1 MDEQERARLRAAIE
15 AAEGGAPEP
24 AAADA
29 LMRRML
35 TESRTI
41 AIIGA
46 SPRPDRP
53 SHGVLRTLVAAGWQ
67 ILPVNP
73 MPEALRDGVA
83 GLPCFPTLQAA
94 AASLQVGER
103 IDLVDVFRRSEDC
116 EEVARDA
123 VAIGAAGLW
132 LQLGVISPAAAQIAA
147 DAGMDFVQDRCPA
160 IEMPRL
166 GITGPGRYRSAIA
179 LGEQGE

>member
-15 AAEGGAPEP
+15 AAEGGAPDP

-41 AIIGA
+41 AVVGA

-67 ILPVNP
+67 ILPINP

-83 GLPCFPTLQAA
+83 GLPCFPTLSAA
-94 AASLQVGER
+94 AASLPAGER
-103 IDLVDVFRRSEDC
+103 LDLVDVFRRSEEC
-116 EEVARDA
+116 EEIAREA
-123 VAIGAAGLW
+123 VAIGARGLW
-132 LQLGVISPAAAQIAA
+132 LQLGVISPAAAQIANEA
-147 DAGMDFVQDRCPA
+147 SMLFVQDRCPA

-166 GITGPGRYRSAIA
+166 GIAGPNTRASA
-179 LGEQGE
+179 

>member
-15 AAEGGAPEP
+15 ATEGGAPDP

-41 AIIGA
+41 AVVGA

-67 ILPVNP
+67 ILPINP

-83 GLPCFPTLQAA
+83 GLPCFPTLSAA
-94 AASLQVGER
+94 AASLPAGER
-103 IDLVDVFRRSEDC
+103 LDLVDVFRRSEEC
-116 EEVARDA
+116 EEIAREA
-123 VAIGAAGLW
+123 VAIGARGLW
-132 LQLGVISPAAAQIAA
+132 LQLGVISPAAAQIANEA
-147 DAGMDFVQDRCPA
+147 SMLFVQDRCPA

-166 GITGPGRYRSAIA
+166 GISGPNTRASA
-179 LGEQGE
+179 

>member
-24 AAADA
+24 AAMDA

-35 TESRTI
+35 TESRII
-41 AIIGA
+41 AIVGA

-53 SHGVLRTLVAAGWQ
+53 SHGVLQTLAAAGWQ

-83 GLPCFPTLQAA
+83 GLHCFPTLR
-94 AASLQVGER
+94 AASDSLPAGER
-103 IDLVDVFRRSEDC
+103 IDLVDVFRRSEEC
-116 EEVARDA
+116 EAIAREA
-123 VAIGAAGLW
+123 VAIGARGLW
-132 LQLGVISPAAAQIAA
+132 LQLGVISPAAAKIAEEA
-147 DAGMDFVQDRCPA
+147 SMLYVQDRCPA

-166 GITGPGRYRSAIA
+166 GIAGPNDGVSA
-179 LGEQGE
+179 

>member
-41 AIIGA
+41 AIVGA

-94 AASLQVGER
+94 AASLPVGER

-132 LQLGVISPAAAQIAA
+132 LQLGIVSPAAAQIAA

-166 GITGPGRYRSAIA
+166 GIPGPNTRASA
-179 LGEQGE
+179 

>member
-15 AAEGGAPEP
+15 ATEGGAPDP
-24 AAADA
+24 AAVDA

-41 AIIGA
+41 AVVGA

-53 SHGVLRTLVAAGWQ
+53 SHGVLRTLAAAGWQ
-67 ILPVNP
+67 ILPINP

-83 GLPCFPTLQAA
+83 GLPCFPTLSAA
-94 AASLQVGER
+94 AVSLPAGER
-103 IDLVDVFRRSEDC
+103 IDLVDVFRRSEEC
-116 EEVARDA
+116 EEIAREA
-123 VAIGAAGLW
+123 VAIGARGLW
-132 LQLGVISPAAAQIAA
+132 LQLGVISPAAAQIANEA
-147 DAGMDFVQDRCPA
+147 SMLFVQDRCPA

-166 GITGPGRYRSAIA
+166 GISGPNTRASA
-179 LGEQGE
+179 

>member
-15 AAEGGAPEP
+15 AAEGCAPEP

-41 AIIGA
+41 AIVGA

-94 AASLQVGER
+94 AASLPVGER

-116 EEVARDA
+116 EEVAREA

-132 LQLGVISPAAAQIAA
+132 LQLGIVSPAAAQIAA

-166 GITGPGRYRSAIA
+166 GITGPER
-179 LGEQGE
+179 

>member
-41 AIIGA
+41 AIVGA

-53 SHGVLRTLVAAGWQ
+53 SHGVLRTLASAGWQ

-83 GLPCFPTLQAA
+83 GLPCFPTLHAA
-94 AASLQVGER
+94 AATLPVGQR
-103 IDLVDVFRRSEDC
+103 IDLVDVFRRSEEC
-116 EEVARDA
+116 EEIARDA
-123 VAIGAAGLW
+123 IAIGAGGLW
-132 LQLGVISPAAAQIAA
+132 LQLGVISPAAAALAA
-147 DAGMDFVQDRCPA
+147 EASMPFVQDRCPA
-160 IEMPRL
+160 IEIPRL
-166 GITGPGRYRSAIA
+166 GISGPNQRASA
-179 LGEQGE
+179 

>member
-15 AAEGGAPEP
+15 ANEGGAPDP
-24 AAADA
+24 AAVDA

-41 AIIGA
+41 AVVGA

-53 SHGVLRTLVAAGWQ
+53 SHGVLRTLAAAGWQ
-67 ILPVNP
+67 ILPINP

-83 GLPCFPTLQAA
+83 GLPCFPTLSAA
-94 AASLQVGER
+94 AASLPAGER
-103 IDLVDVFRRSEDC
+103 IDLVDVFRRSEEC
-116 EEVARDA
+116 EEMAREA
-123 VAIGAAGLW
+123 VAIGARGLW
-132 LQLGVISPAAAQIAA
+132 LQLGVVSPAAAQIANEA
-147 DAGMDFVQDRCPA
+147 SMLFVQDRCPA

-166 GITGPGRYRSAIA
+166 GISGPNTRASA
-179 LGEQGE
+179 

>member
-15 AAEGGAPEP
+15 ATEGGAPDP
-24 AAADA
+24 AAVDA

-41 AIIGA
+41 AVVGA

-53 SHGVLRTLVAAGWQ
+53 SHGVLRTLAAAGWQ

-83 GLPCFPTLQAA
+83 GLPCFPTLSAA
-94 AASLQVGER
+94 AASLPAGER
-103 IDLVDVFRRSEDC
+103 IDLVDVFRRSEEC
-116 EEVARDA
+116 EEIAREA
-123 VAIGAAGLW
+123 VAIGARGLW
-132 LQLGVISPAAAQIAA
+132 LQLGVISPAAAQIANEA
-147 DAGMDFVQDRCPA
+147 SMLFVQDRCPA

-166 GITGPGRYRSAIA
+166 GIAGPNTRASA
-179 LGEQGE
+179 

>member
-15 AAEGGAPEP
+15 ATEGGAPDP
-24 AAADA
+24 AAVDA

-41 AIIGA
+41 AVVGA

-53 SHGVLRTLVAAGWQ
+53 SHGVLRTLATAGWQ
-67 ILPVNP
+67 ILPINP

-83 GLPCFPTLQAA
+83 GLPCFPTLSAA
-94 AASLQVGER
+94 AASLPAGER
-103 IDLVDVFRRSEDC
+103 IDLVDVFRRSEEC
-116 EEVARDA
+116 EEIAREA
-123 VAIGAAGLW
+123 VAIGARGLW
-132 LQLGVISPAAAQIAA
+132 LQLGVISPAAAQIANEA
-147 DAGMDFVQDRCPA
+147 SMLFVQDRCPA

-166 GITGPGRYRSAIA
+166 GIAGPTTRASA
-179 LGEQGE
+179 

>member
-24 AAADA
+24 AAVDA

-41 AIIGA
+41 AIVGA

-53 SHGVLRTLVAAGWQ
+53 SHGVLRTLAAAGWQ

-83 GLPCFPTLQAA
+83 GLPCFPTLR
-94 AASLQVGER
+94 AASASLPAGER
-103 IDLVDVFRRSEDC
+103 IDLVDVFRRSEEC
-116 EEVARDA
+116 EEVAREA
-123 VAIGAAGLW
+123 AAIGARGLW
-132 LQLGVISPAAAQIAA
+132 LQLGVISPAAAQIASEA
-147 DAGMDFVQDRCPA
+147 SMLFVQDRCPA

-166 GITGPGRYRSAIA
+166 GIAGPSHGVSA
-179 LGEQGE
+179 

>member
-15 AAEGGAPEP
+15 ATEGGAPDP
-24 AAADA
+24 AAVDA

-41 AIIGA
+41 AVVGA

-67 ILPVNP
+67 ILPINP

-83 GLPCFPTLQAA
+83 GLPCFPTLSAA
-94 AASLQVGER
+94 AASLPAGER
-103 IDLVDVFRRSEDC
+103 LDLVDVFRRSEEC
-116 EEVARDA
+116 EEIAREA
-123 VAIGAAGLW
+123 VAIGARGLW
-132 LQLGVISPAAAQIAA
+132 LQLGVISPAAAQIANEA
-147 DAGMDFVQDRCPA
+147 SMLFVQDRCPA

-166 GITGPGRYRSAIA
+166 GIAGPNTRASA
-179 LGEQGE
+179 

>member
-15 AAEGGAPEP
+15 ATEGGAPDP
-24 AAADA
+24 AAVDA

-41 AIIGA
+41 AVVGA

-53 SHGVLRTLVAAGWQ
+53 SHGVLRTLAAAGWQ
-67 ILPVNP
+67 ILPINP

-83 GLPCFPTLQAA
+83 GLPCFPTLSAA
-94 AASLQVGER
+94 AASLPAGER
-103 IDLVDVFRRSEDC
+103 LDLVDVFRRSEEC
-116 EEVARDA
+116 EEIAREA
-123 VAIGAAGLW
+123 VAIGARGLW
-132 LQLGVISPAAAQIAA
+132 LQLGVISPAAAQIANEA
-147 DAGMDFVQDRCPA
+147 SMLFVQDRCPA

-166 GITGPGRYRSAIA
+166 GIAGPNTRASA
-179 LGEQGE
+179 

>member
-15 AAEGGAPEP
+15 AAEGGAPDP
-24 AAADA
+24 AAVDA

-41 AIIGA
+41 AVVGA

-53 SHGVLRTLVAAGWQ
+53 SHGVLRTLAAAGWQ
-67 ILPVNP
+67 ILPINP

-83 GLPCFPTLQAA
+83 GLPCFPTLSAA
-94 AASLQVGER
+94 AASLPAGER
-103 IDLVDVFRRSEDC
+103 IDLVDVFRRSEEC
-116 EEVARDA
+116 EEMAREA
-123 VAIGAAGLW
+123 VAIGARGLW
-132 LQLGVISPAAAQIAA
+132 LQLGVVSPAAAQIANEA
-147 DAGMDFVQDRCPA
+147 SMLFVQDRCPA

-166 GITGPGRYRSAIA
+166 GITGPNNRASA
-179 LGEQGE
+179 

>member
-15 AAEGGAPEP
+15 ATEGGAPDP
-24 AAADA
+24 AAVDA

-41 AIIGA
+41 AVVGA

-53 SHGVLRTLVAAGWQ
+53 SHGVLRTLAAAGWQ
-67 ILPVNP
+67 ILPINP

-83 GLPCFPTLQAA
+83 GLPCFPTLSAA
-94 AASLQVGER
+94 AASLPSGER
-103 IDLVDVFRRSEDC
+103 IDLVDVFRRSEEC
-116 EEVARDA
+116 EEIAREA
-123 VAIGAAGLW
+123 VAIGARGLW
-132 LQLGVISPAAAQIAA
+132 LQLGVISPAAAQIANEA
-147 DAGMDFVQDRCPA
+147 SMLFVQDRCPA

-166 GITGPGRYRSAIA
+166 GISGPNTRASA
-179 LGEQGE
+179 

>member
-15 AAEGGAPEP
+15 TTEGGAPDP
-24 AAADA
+24 AAVDA

-41 AIIGA
+41 AVVGA

-67 ILPVNP
+67 ILPINP

-83 GLPCFPTLQAA
+83 GLPCFPTLSAA
-94 AASLQVGER
+94 AVSLPAGER
-103 IDLVDVFRRSEDC
+103 IDLVDVFRRSEEC
-116 EEVARDA
+116 EEIAREA
-123 VAIGAAGLW
+123 VAIGARGLW
-132 LQLGVISPAAAQIAA
+132 LQLGVISTAAAQIANEA
-147 DAGMDFVQDRCPA
+147 SMLFVQDRCPA

-166 GITGPGRYRSAIA
+166 GISGPNTRASA
-179 LGEQGE
+179 

>member
-15 AAEGGAPEP
+15 AAGGGAPDP
-24 AAADA
+24 AAVDA

-41 AIIGA
+41 AVVGA

-67 ILPVNP
+67 ILPINP

-83 GLPCFPTLQAA
+83 GLPCFPTLSAA
-94 AASLQVGER
+94 AASLPAGER
-103 IDLVDVFRRSEDC
+103 LDLVDVFRRSEEC
-116 EEVARDA
+116 EEIAREA
-123 VAIGAAGLW
+123 VAIGARGLW
-132 LQLGVISPAAAQIAA
+132 LQLGVISPAAAQIANEA
-147 DAGMDFVQDRCPA
+147 SMLFVQDRCPA

-166 GITGPGRYRSAIA
+166 GITGPG
-179 LGEQGE
+179 Q

>member
-15 AAEGGAPEP
+15 ATEGGAPDP
-24 AAADA
+24 AAVDA

-41 AIIGA
+41 AVVGA

-53 SHGVLRTLVAAGWQ
+53 SHGVLRTLAAAGWQ
-67 ILPVNP
+67 ILPINP

-83 GLPCFPTLQAA
+83 GLPCFPTLSAA
-94 AASLQVGER
+94 AASLPAGER
-103 IDLVDVFRRSEDC
+103 LDLVDVFRRSEEC
-116 EEVARDA
+116 EEIAREA
-123 VAIGAAGLW
+123 VAIGARGLW
-132 LQLGVISPAAAQIAA
+132 LQLGVISPAAAQIANEA
-147 DAGMDFVQDRCPA
+147 SMLFVQDRCPA

-166 GITGPGRYRSAIA
+166 GISGPNTRASA
-179 LGEQGE
+179 

>member
-15 AAEGGAPEP
+15 ANEGGAPDP

-41 AIIGA
+41 AVVGA

-67 ILPVNP
+67 ILPINP

-83 GLPCFPTLQAA
+83 GLPCFPTLSAA
-94 AASLQVGER
+94 AASLPAGER
-103 IDLVDVFRRSEDC
+103 LDLVDVFRRSEEC
-116 EEVARDA
+116 EEIAREA
-123 VAIGAAGLW
+123 VAIGARGLW
-132 LQLGVISPAAAQIAA
+132 LQLGVISPAAAQIANEA
-147 DAGMDFVQDRCPA
+147 SMLFVQDRCPA
-160 IEMPRL
+160 IEMRRL
-166 GITGPGRYRSAIA
+166 GIAGPNTRASA
-179 LGEQGE
+179 

>member
-29 LMRRML
+29 LIRRML

-41 AIIGA
+41 AIVGA

-94 AASLQVGER
+94 AASLPVGER

-116 EEVARDA
+116 EEVAREA

-132 LQLGVISPAAAQIAA
+132 LQLGIVSPAAAQIAA

-166 GITGPGRYRSAIA
+166 GITGPER
-179 LGEQGE
+179 

>member
-41 AIIGA
+41 AIVGA

-53 SHGVLRTLVAAGWQ
+53 SHGVLRTLASAGWQ

-83 GLPCFPTLQAA
+83 GLPCFPTLHAA
-94 AASLQVGER
+94 AASLPVGQR
-103 IDLVDVFRRSEDC
+103 IDLVDVFRRSEEC
-116 EEVARDA
+116 EEIARDA
-123 VAIGAAGLW
+123 IAIGAGGLW
-132 LQLGVISPAAAQIAA
+132 LQLGVFSPAAAALAA
-147 DAGMDFVQDRCPA
+147 EASMPFVQDRCPA
-160 IEMPRL
+160 IEIPRL
-166 GITGPGRYRSAIA
+166 GISGPNQRASA
-179 LGEQGE
+179 

>member
-29 LMRRML
+29 LIRRML

-41 AIIGA
+41 AIVGA

-94 AASLQVGER
+94 AASLPVGQR
-103 IDLVDVFRRSEDC
+103 IDLVDVFRRSEEC
-116 EEVARDA
+116 EEIARDA

-132 LQLGVISPAAAQIAA
+132 LQLGVISPAAAQTAA

-166 GITGPGRYRSAIA
+166 GITGPG
-179 LGEQGE
+179 Q